1 MSRPRVCA
9 WCTGPLRPGA
19 RRDMVTCSKRCRQAR
34 ARFLRAVG
42 QAEAIAT
49 GPGCRLAYADPPYPG
64 RAGYYVN
71 HPDYAGE
78 VDHTQLV
85 DQLMT
90 YDGWALSTAADAL
103 PAVLEVCPADV
114 QVAAWHRGHRPHKN
128 AAGPLSAWEPVI
140 YRRPRR
146 RADEAAI
153 ADVEAVALR
162 DASTGSQRDTS
173 GSSTRDTSARDLRD
187 TSVQVLRDSS
197 PRGLRDTS
205 TPATHDVSHAA
216 ARDTSAPGRRDGSQ
230 ELHEDV
236 VDDVAAPITDS
247 LIYPARPRATDPG
260 RVIGAKPAVFARWI
274 FDLLGATPADTL
286 DDLFPG
292 SGGIARAWA
301 AYTGNELD
309 GGPVDEL
316 KGGGAS

>member
-9 WCTGPLRPGA
+9 WCTRPLRAGA
-19 RRDMVTCSKRCRQAR
+19 RRDTVTCSKRCRQAR

-64 RAGYYVN
+64 RAGYYVD

-78 VDHTQLV
+78 VDHAQLV

-128 AAGPLSAWEPVI
+128 AVGPLSAWEPVI

-146 RADEAAI
+146 RAAEIAI
-153 ADVEAVALR
+153 AEAGSMDPR
-162 DASTGSQRDTS
+162 DTPAGSQRDTS

-187 TSVQVLRDSS
+187 TSQQV
-197 PRGLRDTS
+197 LRDTS
-205 TPATHDVSHAA
+205 TPAPHDPSRSA
-216 ARDTSAPGRRDGSQ
+216 ARDTSAPGRCDSST
-230 ELHEDV
+230 ESHDV
-236 VDDVAAPITDS
+236 DQVDDVAAPVTDS

-274 FDLLGATPADTL
+274 FDLLGARPGDTL

-292 SGGIARAWA
+292 SGGIGRAWA
-301 AYTGNELD
+301 AYTGAEFA
-309 GGPVDEL
+309 GGVVDEL
-316 KGGGAS
+316 QADGGAS

>member
-9 WCTGPLRPGA
+9 WCTGPLRAGA
-19 RRDMVTCSKRCRQAR
+19 RRDTVTCSKRCRQAR

-64 RAGYYVN
+64 RAGYYVD

-78 VDHTQLV
+78 VDHAQLV

-114 QVAAWHRGHRPHKN
+114 QVAAWHRGHRPHNN
-128 AAGPLSAWEPVI
+128 AVGPLNAWEPVI

-146 RADEAAI
+146 RAAETAI
-153 ADVEAVALR
+153 ADAGSMGPR
-162 DASTGSQRDTS
+162 DTSTRSQRDTS
-173 GSSTRDTSARDLRD
+173 GSSTRDTSLQVLRD
-187 TSVQVLRDSS
+187 TS
-197 PRGLRDTS
+197 P
-205 TPATHDVSHAA
+205 PAPHDVSRSA
-216 ARDTSAPGRRDGSQ
+216 ARDTSAPGRRDGSTTTTTT
-230 ELHEDV
+230 EPYDV
-236 VDDVAAPITDS
+236 DQVDDVAAPVTDS

-260 RVIGAKPAVFARWI
+260 RVIGAKPAVFARWV
-274 FDLLGATPADTL
+274 FELLGARPGDTL

-301 AYTGNELD
+301 AYTGIELAA
-309 GGPVDEL
+309 GVVDEL
-316 KGGGAS
+316 QAGGGAS

>member
-1 MSRPRVCA
+1 VSRPRLCA
-9 WCTGPLRPGA
+9 WCSGPFRPGA
-19 RRDMVTCSKRCRQAR
+19 RRDAVTCSKRCRQAR

-64 RAGYYVN
+64 RAGYYVD

-78 VDHTQLV
+78 VDHAALV

-103 PAVLEVCPADV
+103 PAVLELCPPDV

-146 RADEAAI
+146 RAAGPAI
-153 ADVEAVALR
+153 ADVESAGSR

-173 GSSTRDTSARDLRD
+173 GSSTRDTSAARD
-187 TSVQVLRDSS
+187 
-197 PRGLRDTS
+197 LRDTS
-205 TPATHDVSHAA
+205 TPATRDGYDLGEVSRAA
-216 ARDTSAPGRRDGSQ
+216 ERDTSGQVLRDTSAPGRRDGSA
-230 ELHEDV
+230 EADV
-236 VDDVAAPITDS
+236 VDDVAGPVTDS

-260 RVIGAKPAVFARWI
+260 RVIGAKPAVFARWV
-274 FDLLGATPADTL
+274 FELLGATSADTL

-292 SGGIARAWA
+292 SGGIGRAWA
-301 AYTGNELD
+301 AYTGTELAAVAGEELQA
-309 GGPVDEL
+309 GGEP
-316 KGGGAS
+316 A